1 MMRSIFIKNQIFGRF
16 LQNNMHKKKET
27 SILQHRF
34 QSSKYKCNPHKSK
47 LHCHFFLKNTTKI
60 HIQMQD
66 LKTLKELL
74 LKLQKKNG
82 MSLVHY
88 ASKILSKIQWS
99 QLINL
104 KLSDKALI
112 ISILLDSLDK
122 TGKLAELEKKL
133 TILFMKANLKTTS
146 ITVTADLFIQ
156 TETTTL
162 EIGWM
167 ERDQGTENW
176 LTNQV
181 GCMKVNGS
189 TASSWEINDIYS
201 LCLSFRTFI

>member
-1 MMRSIFIKNQIFGRF
+1 M
-16 LQNNMHKKKET
+16 
-27 SILQHRF
+27 
-34 QSSKYKCNPHKSK
+34 
-47 LHCHFFLKNTTKI
+47 
-60 HIQMQD
+60 
-66 LKTLKELL
+66 
-74 LKLQKKNG
+74 
-82 MSLVHY
+82 
-88 ASKILSKIQWS
+88 
-99 QLINL
+99 INL
-104 KLSDKALI
+104 KLSGKALI

-189 TASSWEINDIYS
+189 IASLWEINDIYT
-201 LCLSFRTFI
+201 LYLSFRSFI